1 MEKAKTTTIF
11 EYYYFGIKHKLV
23 DLEQAMKALKATK
36 PSRKE
41 RRK

>member
-11 EYYYFGIKHKLV
+11 EYYYLGIKHKLV
-23 DLEQAMKALKATK
+23 DLEQAMKALEA
-36 PSRKE
+36 SRKE